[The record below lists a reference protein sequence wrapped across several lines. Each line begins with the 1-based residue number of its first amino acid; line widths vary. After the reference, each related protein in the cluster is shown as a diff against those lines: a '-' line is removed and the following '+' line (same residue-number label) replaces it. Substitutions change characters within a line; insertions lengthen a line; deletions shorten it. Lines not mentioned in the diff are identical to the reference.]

1 MTMLKQANII
11 TELVNLL
18 ENSQTTALKL
28 YKFVNGEGTNPT
40 KQEFEKFRKELI
52 NSIKR
57 KKENALQLFP
67 IIKYFESNRL
77 SEEDL
82 QNDGTLFTVP
92 SDEKIAIA
100 SPIEVLEEFPQPED
114 YDLSILWDLSSIEE
128 RETQLF
134 KAVENYFNLVKD
146 DENLKKFIRMIGTFM
161 QENLEIEKNEK
172 ELFLENI
179 PQETFA
185 LYQSS
190 DLNNLIPNE
199 IAQLDDPE
207 LEIIFLKNFIEQK
220 LLTYQL
226 WGIEREIQEEWVIK
240 QRDIGER
247 GPLFICLDTSGSMRN
262 MKEVL
267 SKALT
272 LVFVRELEKMD
283 INVVFIPFSMEA
295 KFYDLYDSKFKLK
308 SVKMNL
314 RKSFYGG
321 SDIEKLVDLI
331 DSVIYKKKY
340 ERANILIMSD
350 FIFKKLPKKAVNK
363 LKKLKHNGHKLHS
376 LTISD
381 QIYKNNLFDIFNTN
395 WRYTFNWKT
404 DDGSIEEEFINEL
417 SEASTMSA
425 EVMNTIQSFGI
436 INLIKSHDKAE
447 ENAQNLAEALNRK
460 LRGED
465 VATSPIVNSSTTAP
479 DEDDFESADN

>member
-1 MTMLKQANII
+1 MSKQANIT

-18 ENSQTTALKL
+18 ENSQTTILKL
-28 YKFVNGEGTNPT
+28 YNFVNGKGNNPT
-40 KQEFEKFRKELI
+40 RQEFEKFRKELI
-52 NSIKR
+52 SSVKR

-67 IIKYFESNRL
+67 IIKYLDSTRL
-77 SEEDL
+77 SEDDL
-82 QNDGTLFTVP
+82 KNNETLFTVP
-92 SDEKIAIA
+92 TDEKIAIA
-100 SPIEVLEEFPQPED
+100 SPIEILDEFPQPED
-114 YDLSILWDLSSIEE
+114 YDLSVLWDLSSIEE

-134 KAVENYFNLVKD
+134 RAVENYFNIVKD
-146 DENLKKFIRMIGTFM
+146 DENLKRFIRMIGTFL
-161 QENLEIEKNEK
+161 QENLEIEENEK

-190 DLNNLIPNE
+190 DLNNLLPNE
-199 IAQLDDPE
+199 IAQLDDPD

-240 QRDIGER
+240 QKDVGER

-283 INVVFIPFSMEA
+283 VNIVFIPFSMEA
-295 KFYDLYDSKFKLK
+295 KFYDLYDSKLKFKT
-308 SVKMNL
+308 VKMNL

-321 SDIEKLVDLI
+321 SDIEKLINLI

-350 FIFKKLPKKAVNK
+350 FIFKKLPKNVI
-363 LKKLKHNGHKLHS
+363 KKIQKIKENGHKFHS
-376 LTISD
+376 LAIND
-381 QIYKNNLFDIFNTN
+381 VVYKNGLLDNFNTN

-404 DDGSIEEEFINEL
+404 DNGSIEEEFINEL
-417 SEASTMSA
+417 SEATTMTSDALSA
-425 EVMNTIQSFGI
+425 IQSFGI
-436 INLIKSHDKAE
+436 ISRIKNNDDGVTSTKNLV
-447 ENAQNLAEALNRK
+447 EALNRK
-460 LRGED
+460 LEHRD
-465 VATSPIVNSSTTAP
+465 DDYSPIVTSSSVKTEANV
-479 DEDDFESADN
+479 EAKE